1 MTAHRPL
8 AILTATAAVAV
19 FAGSSLAKPPSPQPK
34 MTKLEAATSL
44 APMLSR
50 VLPGVVSVLNTG
62 ERLKPIT
69 VEAASSSSSVPVE
82 QAAIKEPFQ
91 SGGSGV
97 IVDAEK
103 GIIITN
109 NHVIVDAT
117 RIDVALDDG
126 RVVEAKLIGTDV
138 GTDVAVLQIPLK
150 GLTAVPFGNSDRLR
164 IGDFIAV
171 VGNPFGL
178 EGSASQGIVSALKRS
193 DIGYEVFEDFI
204 QIDAAVN
211 PGNSGGALVDVE
223 GRLVGIN
230 TASGAAKLRTQGIA
244 FAIPVNMA
252 RTVADE
258 LISKGKFKRGV
269 VGVVTENL
277 GFESAQE
284 MNLMI
289 TRGAAV
295 KSVFP
300 GTPAAEAGV
309 KKGDVIVAIDGKP
322 VRGHTDYVAR
332 ASTTPIGKK
341 LKIELVSKSG
351 KREVTLAVA
360 DVGVTPMSEAPP
372 MGLTSLNGLTLGAM
386 LPGFKAF
393 GLVQG
398 ARVLTVNGEI
408 LSRSG
413 LKADDVIT
421 KIDTSNIRTPQ
432 DVFDTASSKMGRY
445 RLEVFRDGKTLWIW
459 LTS

>member
-1 MTAHRPL
+1 MPVAL
-8 AILTATAAVAV
+8 LTAIVGV
-19 FAGSSLAKPPSPQPK
+19 SIFAGSSIAKSPSGEPT

-62 ERLKPIT
+62 ERLKPVT
-69 VEAASSSSSVPVE
+69 VEPTSSGATPIEPASV
-82 QAAIKEPFQ
+82 KEPFQ

-126 RVVEAKLIGTDV
+126 RVVEAKLLGTDV

-150 GLTAVPFGNSDRLR
+150 GLTAVPFGNSDQLR

-178 EGSASQGIVSALKRS
+178 EGSASQGIVSALRRS

-211 PGNSGGALVDVE
+211 PGNSGGALVDIE

-244 FAIPVNMA
+244 FAIPVNLVRA
-252 RTVADE
+252 VADE
-258 LISKGKFKRGV
+258 LIAKGKFKRGV
-269 VGVVTENL
+269 LGFVTENL
-277 GFESAQE
+277 SYESAQQ

-300 GTPAAEAGV
+300 GTPAAEVGV
-309 KKGDVIVAIDGKP
+309 KTGDIIVAIDGKP
-322 VRGHTDYVAR
+322 VRGHSDYVAR
-332 ASTTPIGKK
+332 ASTTPIGQK
-341 LKIELVSKSG
+341 LAIKLVTPSG
-351 KREVTLAVA
+351 PRDITLTVA
-360 DVGVTPMSEAPP
+360 DVAVTPMSERPP
-372 MGLTSLNGLTLGAM
+372 MELASLKGLTLGAM

-393 GLVQG
+393 GSVQG
-398 ARVLTVNGEI
+398 ARVLVTDGEPLI
-408 LSRSG
+408 RSG
-413 LKADDVIT
+413 LRPDDVIT
-421 KIDTSNIRTPQ
+421 KVDTSTVRTPK
-432 DVFDTASSKMGRY
+432 DFYDAAASKMGRY

-459 LTS
+459 LAN

>member
-1 MTAHRPL
+1 
-8 AILTATAAVAV
+8 V
-19 FAGSSLAKPPSPQPK
+19 GSIALAKPPAPEPA

-62 ERLKPIT
+62 KRLKPIT
-69 VEAASSSSSVPVE
+69 VEPSQTASSPAMLAE
-82 QAAIKEPFQ
+82 PIMEPFQ

-97 IVDAEK
+97 VVDADK
-103 GIIITN
+103 GLIITN
-109 NHVIVDAT
+109 NHVIADAT
-117 RIDVALDDG
+117 RIDVALSDG
-126 RVVEAKLIGTDV
+126 RIVEAKLIGTDV

-150 GLTAVPFGNSDRLR
+150 GLTVVPYGDSDRLR

-178 EGSASQGIVSALKRS
+178 EGSASQGIVSALARS

-211 PGNSGGALVDVE
+211 PGNSGGALVDIE

-244 FAIPVNMA
+244 FAIPANLA
-252 RTVADE
+252 RAVAQE
-258 LISKGKFKRGV
+258 LIEKGTFKRGV
-269 VGVVTENL
+269 LGIVTENL
-277 GFESAQE
+277 AYESAQQ

-295 KSVFP
+295 KFVFP
-300 GTPAAEAGV
+300 GTPAAAAGV
-309 KKGDVIVAIDGKP
+309 KKGDVIVAINGKP
-322 VRGHTDYVAR
+322 VRSQSDYVAR
-332 ASTTPIGKK
+332 ASTTPIGQT
-341 LKIELVSKSG
+341 LKIQLVSQNG
-351 KREVTLAVA
+351 NREVKLTVA
-360 DVGVTPMSEAPP
+360 DVAVMPMSEAPP
-372 MGLTSLNGLTLGAM
+372 MELASLKGLSLGAL

-398 ARVLTVNGEI
+398 ARVLAIDNDAV
-408 LSRSG
+408 SRSG
-413 LKADDVIT
+413 LKPDDVIT
-421 KIDTSNIRTPQ
+421 KVDTSTVRTPT
-432 DVFDTASSKMGRY
+432 DVFDAATSKMGRY
-445 RLEVFRDGKTLWIW
+445 RLEVLRESKTLWIW
-459 LTS
+459 LSN